1 MSDPDVTEKPDT
13 PQSKGGRGRAERLSR
28 EERADIARKA
38 AAARWSP
45 RAVTVSDPRR
55 VPTAERR
62 GELLIGEISLDCFHL
77 DDGRR
82 VFHKRGIAKALGLK
96 SSGGNAFKK
105 MISREGVG
113 SALGEEL
120 RAKIDN
126 PIVFNPLALDP
137 GNGAKRTF
145 GHGYE
150 ATVLIDICEALIQAQ
165 RNNELAPSQ
174 AFLAIQA
181 EVIVRSSAK
190 LGIIA
195 LIDEATGYISDLRK
209 EEYRKLFQAFV
220 QEELRQWEQE
230 FPDRFFDMIYRL
242 YGLKRKNPKSFKH
255 PGFFGKFIRKYVYH
269 PLANSNGAIL
279 KDLDEKNP
287 VVYVGG
293 GRRHKFFQFLTDE
306 IGLPA
311 FRQHLWQ
318 VVGIG
323 NSVPD
328 KTAFERAFRR
338 AFPEPNTQ
346 LDLDLGS
353 NDPDA

>member
-1 MSDPDVTEKPDT
+1 MNDT
-13 PQSKGGRGRAERLSR
+13 PQSRGGRERAERLSP
-28 EERADIARKA
+28 EERGNIARKA

-45 RAVTVSDPRR
+45 RAVTVTDPRR
-55 VPTAERR
+55 IPSAERR
-62 GELLIGEISLDCFHL
+62 GELKIGEITLDCFHL

-96 SSGGNAFKK
+96 SAGGNAFKK

-120 RAKIDN
+120 RQKIDN
-126 PIVFNPLALDP
+126 PIVFNLLAVDA
-137 GNGAKRTF
+137 GTGSNNRF

-165 RNNELAPSQ
+165 RNGELAPSQ

-209 EEYRKLFQAFV
+209 EEYRRLFQAFV

-279 KDLDEKNP
+279 KDLDERNP
-287 VVYVGG
+287 VAYVGG
-293 GRRHKFFQFLTDE
+293 GRRYKFFQFLTEE

-328 KTAFERAFRR
+328 KAAFERAFRR

-346 LDLDLGS
+346 LDLEL
-353 NDPDA
+353 DPANPKP